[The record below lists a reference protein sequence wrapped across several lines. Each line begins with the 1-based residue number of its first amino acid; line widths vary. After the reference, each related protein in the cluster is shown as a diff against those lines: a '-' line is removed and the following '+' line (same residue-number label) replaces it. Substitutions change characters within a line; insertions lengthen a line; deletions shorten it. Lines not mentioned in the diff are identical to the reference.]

1 LPKNGMVVVNFLFSS
16 ISLIPFHG
24 SSKPGK
30 MFQPKT
36 KKMRLTKQ
44 LKTDVVIFVE
54 DLKVKKKKN
63 EERVSYLKHQ
73 IKEKHGEG

>member
-1 LPKNGMVVVNFLFSS
+1 
-16 ISLIPFHG
+16 
-24 SSKPGK
+24 

-63 EERVSYLKHQ
+63 EERVSYLKHI
-73 IKEKHGEG
+73 IKKNMGKDES

>member
-1 LPKNGMVVVNFLFSS
+1 MDLR
-16 ISLIPFHG
+16 SL
-24 SSKPGK
+24 GK
-30 MFQPKT
+30 CSNQKQ

-73 IKEKHGEG
+73 IKKNMGKDES